1 MFITHRPTLTLQ
13 LHNFDL
19 FRTCRT
25 SSFCTVAWQLA
36 RFQLKR
42 RIARSLGDS
51 WASCRNYFTQH
62 WSEWKNAAVQ
72 WEMSAARFLVRAT
85 YSHAEVHTA
94 TCIWSARRWKKSADK
109 QITRTECRL
118 LTRWETTP
126 RVNLVSATHA
136 TCIQMKCQR
145 DSSNAIGLLYLHL
158 RTPAPRFG
166 SRVRVVRVR
175 LGYVGLRSGLDSGA
189 DVSWGKYLVAWLYHF
204 MLKKRRHVHSW

>member
-94 TCIWSARRWKKSADK
+94 TCIWSARRWKKAPINKLHELSADFWRAERRRRVWTWLA
-109 QITRTECRL
+109 QRTRHAY
-118 LTRWETTP
+118 RWS
-126 RVNLVSATHA
+126 VSAIRRMPLVC
-136 TCIQMKCQR
+136 CIYI
-145 DSSNAIGLLYLHL
+145 SGHLL
-158 RTPAPRFG
+158 PG
-166 SRVRVVRVR
+166 SA
-175 LGYVGLRSGLDSGA
+175 VGLG
-189 DVSWGKYLVAWLYHF
+189 
-204 MLKKRRHVHSW
+204 